1 MEINNK
7 AQFEK
12 VVADAKAKAGGN
24 KRWIA
29 AIDKAADA
37 LLNGKWIVTELQR
50 YYVFTTESGK
60 TYRANGVCQC
70 EAFFRDQP
78 CKHRA
83 GARLLDLYREAEAVP
98 CAECPVCEEEARY
111 IAMHPMF
118 AADELDEPGLRLE
131 LADEKLAADIAAAPR
146 LTRVVE
152 QDYKGIKYAVTYYD
166 GWMI

>member
-1 MEINNK
+1 MELNK

-12 VVADAKAKAGGN
+12 VVADAKAKVAGN

-37 LLNGKWIVTELQR
+37 LLNGKWIITELQHC
-50 YYVFTTESGK
+50 YVFTTESGK

-83 GARLLDLYREAEAVP
+83 GARLLNLYQEALSATP
-98 CAECPVCEEEARY
+98 
-111 IAMHPMF
+111 
-118 AADELDEPGLRLE
+118 
-131 LADEKLAADIAAAPR
+131 
-146 LTRVVE
+146 RVVRSVE
-152 QDYKGIKYAVTYYD
+152 SDRTGVKLQVVRCD

>member
-1 MEINNK
+1 MDLNK

-12 VVADAKAKAGGN
+12 VVADAKAKAAGS

-37 LLNGKWIVTELQR
+37 LLNGKWVVTELQHC
-50 YYVFTTESGK
+50 YVFTTESGK

-83 GARLLDLYREAEAVP
+83 GARLLNLYQEALLGVS
-98 CAECPVCEEEARY
+98 
-111 IAMHPMF
+111 
-118 AADELDEPGLRLE
+118 
-131 LADEKLAADIAAAPR
+131 
-146 LTRVVE
+146 RVVRSVE
-152 QDYKGIKYAVTYYD
+152 TDRTGVKLQVVRCD
-166 GWMI
+166 GWTI

>member
-1 MEINNK
+1 MEFNR
-7 AQFEK
+7 AQFNK
-12 VVADAKAKAGGN
+12 VVEAAKAKAAGN
-24 KRWIA
+24 KRWVA

-83 GARLLDLYREAEAVP
+83 GARLLDLYREAEG
-98 CAECPVCEEEARY
+98 AR
-111 IAMHPMF
+111 
-118 AADELDEPGLRLE
+118 L
-131 LADEKLAADIAAAPR
+131 AAPR
-146 LTRVVE
+146 VTRVVE